1 MCTGSVSEN
10 NSVLNKLLNMS
21 KMCDT
26 NMFLLVEWSESPLVL
41 LPLLVL
47 FVQAVDD
54 A

>member
-1 MCTGSVSEN
+1 
-10 NSVLNKLLNMS
+10 
-21 KMCDT
+21 MCDT
-26 NMFLLVEWSESPLVL
+26 NMFLLVEWSESPLVF